1 MTGVDPGGGSS
12 WSGRPPE
19 RLDAAAVERE
29 LAEVRERLLLLQAT
43 ARPALSYRHLLG
55 GYGAALAA
63 LLLAV
68 LAAVSVLGGIEDR
81 DPAGAVAAVI
91 FGAAALAATALAVRL
106 FRRAFRVVPEIAAER
121 AALLARQEQLTRVLA
136 GQGADPSGRPI
147 PVVDSTVPL
156 DRQPGAWAQAMHGKF
171 RLGPSPAEV
180 LRRMP
185 PDTPR
190 WKVWLARNVGWGA
203 AAAVLLVAG
212 IVLAGT
218 LLAVALTAGHP

>member
-1 MTGVDPGGGSS
+1 MTGGGPGGGQS
-12 WSGRPPE
+12 WPGQPPD
-19 RLDAAAVERE
+19 RLDTAAVERE

-43 ARPALSYRHLLG
+43 TRPALGYRHLLG
-55 GYGAALAA
+55 GCAAALAA
-63 LLLAV
+63 LLLTV
-68 LAAVSVLGGIEDR
+68 LAVVSVLGGIEDH

-91 FGAAALAATALAVRL
+91 FGAAAVAAVALAVRL
-106 FRRAFRVVPEIAAER
+106 LRRALRAVPQIAAER
-121 AALLARQEQLTRVLA
+121 AALLARQEQLTRILA
-136 GQGADPSGRPI
+136 GQGTDPAGRPI
-147 PVVDSTVPL
+147 PVVGPTVPL

-203 AAAVLLVAG
+203 AAAVLIVLG
-212 IVLAGT
+212 IVLVGT

>member
-1 MTGVDPGGGSS
+1 VTGGGPGGGPV
-12 WSGRPPE
+12 WPGQPPD
-19 RLDAAAVERE
+19 RLDVTAVERE
-29 LAEVRERLLLLQAT
+29 LAEVRERLHLLQAT
-43 ARPALSYRHLLG
+43 ARPALGYRHLLG

-68 LAAVSVLGGIEDR
+68 LAVVSILGGIEDR
-81 DPAGAVAAVI
+81 DPAGAVAAAI
-91 FGAAALAATALAVRL
+91 LGAAALAAVALAVRL
-106 FRRAFRVVPEIAAER
+106 FRRAFRAIPEIAVER
-121 AALLARQEQLTRVLA
+121 AALLARQGQLTRILA
-136 GQGADPSGRPI
+136 GQGTDPSGRPI
-147 PVVDSTVPL
+147 PVVGPTVPL

-180 LRRMP
+180 LRRLP

-203 AAAVLLVAG
+203 AAAVL
-212 IVLAGT
+212 IVLGMVLVGT